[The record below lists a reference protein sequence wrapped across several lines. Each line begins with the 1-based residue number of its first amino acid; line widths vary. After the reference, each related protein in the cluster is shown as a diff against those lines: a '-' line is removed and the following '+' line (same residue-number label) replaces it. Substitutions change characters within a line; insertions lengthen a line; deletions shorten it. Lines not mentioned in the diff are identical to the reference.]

1 MNKKLGPYYGV
12 SHLRPI
18 GGGSWR
24 FYIRLYTV
32 LIFFFLFSTSP
43 AKGVENKERRKD
55 RKKGKNKQDPAIV
68 KRRKMM
74 KILEN

>member
-1 MNKKLGPYYGV
+1 MEVLHKALHGPD
-12 SHLRPI
+12 L
-18 GGGSWR
+18 
-24 FYIRLYTV
+24 
-32 LIFFFLFSTSP
+32 FFLFSTSP